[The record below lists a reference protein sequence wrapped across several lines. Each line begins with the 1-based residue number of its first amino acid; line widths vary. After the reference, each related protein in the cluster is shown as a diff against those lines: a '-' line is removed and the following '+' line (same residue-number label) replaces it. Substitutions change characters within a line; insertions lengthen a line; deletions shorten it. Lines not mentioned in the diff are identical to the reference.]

1 MLEIYLGVKKIHLFL
16 VTCPKKVR
24 VGRSENFFF
33 IYFFYFG
40 KHPIHDVITLYTL
53 LNTFISCKEGIIC
66 VLAVFWLHFTLFLE
80 NSLFC
85 LEKIRV
91 GRSSELFFFSEVH
104 KKIWVG
110 GKKVG
115 SVG

>member
-1 MLEIYLGVKKIHLFL
+1 MSEKSL
-16 VTCPKKVR
+16 
-24 VGRSENFFF
+24 GRSVGKLFF
-33 IYFFYFG
+33 YLFFYFG

-91 GRSSELFFFSEVH
+91 GRSSELFFSQKSI
-104 KKIWVG
+104 KKFGSGV
-110 GKKVG
+110 KK
-115 SVG
+115 